1 MPGICRDTDRADGD
15 LIPSQTTVFANG
27 ELVIIDNDEV
37 QSHGPGSHSS
47 PRMIAGSRNVFV
59 AGKAVCNAG
68 DRATCGDIAT
78 GSDNVIVG
86 D

>member
-1 MPGICRDTDRADGD
+1 MPGICRDNDRADGD

-37 QSHGPGSHSS
+37 EGHGIPPHDS
-47 PRMIAGSRNVFV
+47 PTMVAGSRNVFV